1 MSNDE
6 KSDDMS
12 NNSADMENTIVKN
25 DYQAIKSNNLNLNID
40 LMGQSTPVAQKTI
53 DYTIAKGHR
62 NTIKPFVKHRTPTR
76 LRQKTPI
83 ETNLNL
89 QKIKHDEG

>member
-40 LMGQSTPVAQKTI
+40 LMG
-53 DYTIAKGHR
+53 
-62 NTIKPFVKHRTPTR
+62 
-76 LRQKTPI
+76 
-83 ETNLNL
+83 
-89 QKIKHDEG
+89 